1 MSNADTSTTQAES
14 KPDRDLDLTIR
25 ATNGAN
31 WTTDEFKT
39 NTKVKH
45 VVKKSVDHFVAE
57 GAMSPGDYRL
67 ALVVDGQAQPPLDEE
82 SELGKA
88 GVKDGALLVLV
99 PREPQV
105 DG

>member
-1 MSNADTSTTQAES
+1 MSNADTQSTTQAGG
-14 KPDRDLDLTIR
+14 KDKDLDLTIR

-45 VVKKSVDHFVAE
+45 VVKKSVDHFVDE

-82 SELGKA
+82 AELGKA

>member
-1 MSNADTSTTQAES
+1 MSQAPGKTQ
-14 KPDRDLDLTIR
+14 KDLNLTIR

-31 WTTDEFKT
+31 WPTDEFRT
-39 NTKVKH
+39 NTKVKQ

-67 ALVVDGQAQPPLDEE
+67 ALVVNGQAQPPLDEE
-82 SELGKA
+82 KQLGDL
-88 GVKDGALLVLV
+88 GVEDGAVLVLV
-99 PREPQV
+99 PRQPQV

>member
-1 MSNADTSTTQAES
+1 MSNAAGKTE
-14 KPDRDLDLTIR
+14 KDLNLTIR

-31 WTTDEFKT
+31 WPTDEFRT
-39 NTKVKH
+39 NTKVKQ
-45 VVKKSVDHFVAE
+45 VVKKAVDHFVAD

-82 SELGKA
+82 AQLGDV
-88 GVKDGALLVLV
+88 GVEDGALLVLV
-99 PREPQV
+99 PRQPQV